1 MTAAIFLSTSNISEG
16 YLILF
21 SGLLIV
27 FSALLT
33 LSLFFKFGL
42 PLMLYAYKIIT
53 KGRDKKISDIAIEP
67 NKQFTGEEAAA
78 IAAAIRLY
86 LHTQHDFENPI
97 LTIKQARKSY
107 SPWSS
112 KIYGTQN
119 KL

>member
-1 MTAAIFLSTSNISEG
+1 MIAAIFQTSNNMSEG

-27 FSALLT
+27 FSALLM

-42 PLMLYAYKIIT
+42 PVLLYTYKIIT
-53 KGRDKKISDIAIEP
+53 KRRDKKIKDIAIEP
-67 NKQFTGEEAAA
+67 NEKFTGEEAAA
-78 IAAAIRLY
+78 IATAIHMY
-86 LHTQHDFENPI
+86 FNAQHDYENPI
-97 LTIKQARKSY
+97 LTIKQAQKSY

-112 KIYGTQN
+112 KIYGTQS

>member
-1 MTAAIFLSTSNISEG
+1 MTAVIFLSSNISEG

-42 PLMLYAYKIIT
+42 PVLLYVYKIIT
-53 KGRDKKISDIAIEP
+53 KGRDKQIKDISMDS
-67 NKQFTGEEAAA
+67 NRKFTGEEAAA

>member
-1 MTAAIFLSTSNISEG
+1 MIAIIFQTSNISEG

-27 FSALLT
+27 FSALLI

-42 PLMLYAYKIIT
+42 PVLLYTYKIIS
-53 KGRDKKISDIAIEP
+53 KGRDKKIKDISIET
-67 NKQFTGEEAAA
+67 NQKFTGEEAAA
-78 IAAAIRLY
+78 IATAIHMY
-86 LHTQHDFENPI
+86 FNAQHDFENPI
-97 LTIKQARKSY
+97 LTIKQAQKSY

-112 KIYGTQN
+112 KIYGTQR

>member
-1 MTAAIFLSTSNISEG
+1 MTAIIFQTSNMSEG

-33 LSLFFKFGL
+33 LSVFFKFGL
-42 PLMLYAYKIIT
+42 PILLYIYKIIT
-53 KGRDKKISDIAIEP
+53 KGRDKKIKDIAIEP
-67 NKQFTGEEAAA
+67 NEKFTGEEAAA
-78 IAAAIRLY
+78 IAAAIHLY
-86 LHTQHDFENPI
+86 FNAQHDFENPI
-97 LTIKQARKSY
+97 LTIKQAQKSY

-112 KIYGTQN
+112 KIYGTQR